1 MFKKIAKNA
10 MNSFSGKARY
20 QRLFARLH
28 RIALKG
34 MNIGEGA
41 LLQNDGELCAL
52 QLIKKELV
60 KNKRVPYIIFDVGAN
75 IGEYTEKISAIFNDV
90 ATKIFSFEPSGKTF
104 EKLKSCIGNKQNVSL
119 HNIALGEKNSTLT
132 LYSDKEGSGL
142 ASLHKR
148 RLDHF
153 NLKLDKEE
161 EIQVETLDGFCRKN
175 NIMHIHLLKMD
186 VEGHELSVLRGA
198 ENMMS
203 SDSIDFIQFEFGGS
217 NIDSRT
223 YFQDFFYLLS
233 PNYHLYRIVKDGIFP
248 ISRYD
253 ETLEIFM
260 TTNFLA
266 KRKDFQKT
274 A

>member
-1 MFKKIAKNA
+1 MFKKVVKKTI
-10 MNSFSGKARY
+10 NSFSGRVKY
-20 QRLFARLH
+20 QRLFSRLY

-34 MNIGEGA
+34 MNVGEGA
-41 LLQNDGELCAL
+41 SLLEDGELCAL
-52 QLIKKELV
+52 QSVKDVLVRNKKA
-60 KNKRVPYIIFDVGAN
+60 PYVVFDIGAN
-75 IGEYTEKISAIFNDV
+75 IGEYTEKIAGIFGDT
-90 ATKIFSFEPSGKTF
+90 AARIFSFEPSRKTF
-104 EKLKSCIGNKQNVSL
+104 EKLESHIGRKR
-119 HNIALGEKNSTLT
+119 NILLYNTAFGEKSGTHT

-153 NLKLDKEE
+153 NLNMDKTE
-161 EIQVETLDGFCRKN
+161 EIKVETLDGFCRDNDIK
-175 NIMHIHLLKMD
+175 HIHFLKMD
-186 VEGHELSVLRGA
+186 VEGHELSVLHGA
-198 ENMMS
+198 EELMGAG
-203 SDSIDFIQFEFGGS
+203 SIDFIQFEFGGG

-233 PNYHLYRIVKDGIFP
+233 PKYHLYRIVKDGIFP

-266 KRKDFQKT
+266 KRKDF
-274 A
+274 